1 MRAVLIVNPNATS
14 TTPATRELVA
24 HALRSRLNLTVAP
37 TTHRGH
43 AAELARE
50 ARLTGIDAVI
60 VLGGDGTVNEVVN
73 GLLGVPAPT
82 AHQSVTVGPIPPLA
96 IVPGGSANVF
106 ARSLGIAADPVEATN
121 QVIDLITERSVR
133 WVGLGHADRR
143 WFTFNAGV
151 GLDAEVCARI
161 DAVRRKGKSA
171 TPTRYV
177 RAAVRSFFAA
187 RQRPPSL
194 TLHVTLTGARAV
206 AAEEAAQPRK
216 VRYPDPGRTI
226 ARRDSRTGAV
236 ASIEPRDPATGGR
249 SPGREPIVEV
259 PVHGVHYMFVSNTNI
274 WTFLDGRAART
285 NPGTTFDTGLGVFA
299 MRTTEIF
306 RSLLLVRQLLKP
318 NGNPTGAD
326 LTRFDDVAAVRVES
340 DRPIGL
346 QLDGDYLGLRSSM
359 VFSSA
364 PRALEV
370 FAPRNPHFL

>member
-1 MRAVLIVNPNATS
+1 MLIVNPNATS

-50 ARLTGIDAVI
+50 ARLTGVDVVI

-106 ARSLGIAADPVEATN
+106 ARSLGISPDPVEATN
-121 QVIDLITERSVR
+121 QLIDLIARRSLR

-151 GLDAEVCARI
+151 GLDAEVCSRI
-161 DAVRRKGKSA
+161 DAIRRKGKSA
-171 TPTRYV
+171 TPARYV
-177 RAAVRSFFAA
+177 RAAIRAFFAA
-187 RQRPPSL
+187 RRRPPSL
-194 TLHVTLTGARAV
+194 TLHVTLTAARA
-206 AAEEAAQPRK
+206 EADRRSRRH
-216 VRYPDPGRTI
+216 RYPDPGRTI

-236 ASIEPRDPATGGR
+236 ASIEPREPLTAGR
-249 SPGREPIVEV
+249 SAGREPVVEI

-274 WTFLDGRAART
+274 WTFLEGRAART

-299 MRTTEIF
+299 MRTTEVF
-306 RSLLLVRQLLKP
+306 GTLRLCRQLLKP

-326 LTRFDDVAAVRVES
+326 LTRFDDVACVRVES

-370 FAPRNPHFL
+370 FAPRDETFL